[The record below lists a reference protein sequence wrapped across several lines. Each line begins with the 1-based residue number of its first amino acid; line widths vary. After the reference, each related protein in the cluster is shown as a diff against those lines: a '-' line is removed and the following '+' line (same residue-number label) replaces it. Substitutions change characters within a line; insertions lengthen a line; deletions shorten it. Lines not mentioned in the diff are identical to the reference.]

1 MVKKFI
7 IIISALAMAMPVF
20 AATKAAEVTTAK
32 GRVEIVHGDV
42 VMGKRA
48 KKGAEL
54 LVKDIVR
61 TKRRGYAEVDFVDGS
76 TVKVFEKSRMTINGI
91 ERTIDG
97 YNAEIQKGKVLFKVE
112 KMADVAGD
120 FRVKTTNSI
129 IGVKGTTFGIV
140 SGGLVTIV
148 EVYNGNVEVLATV
161 SAEDIASGKVDPGS
175 LEGAGKGGD
184 AGENKATLVANL
196 SSGQGA
202 VLSSSG
208 AVQIYEFSGDSGNDS
223 LLFTGVAVGGSDEGD
238 DEGDKGDG
246 GDQGEGDDGD
256 QGDQGDGDQ
265 GDGDQGDGDQGD
277 GDQGDGGDQGNQ
289 GGGDAEDA
297 MFANLGSGEA
307 GDAGEIGLG
316 GGGDDLPGEG
326 DLGGFGDAPGEGVG
340 DGLGFGDGLDSPDAG
355 DLEGILDAV
364 GDAAEDAGEFYSDP
378 DTRPETDEQI
388 NLSTGV
394 VEINIS
400 FE

>member
-1 MVKKFI
+1 MIKKLI
-7 IIISALAMAMPVF
+7 IIISALAMAIPSI

-32 GRVEIVHGDV
+32 GRVEIVHGDA

-54 LVKDIVR
+54 VIKDIVR
-61 TKRRGYAEVDFVDGS
+61 TKRRGYAEVGFVDGS
-76 TVKVFEKSRMTINGI
+76 SVKVFEKSRMTINGI
-91 ERTIDG
+91 ERTTDG

-161 SAEDIASGKVDPGS
+161 DAADIASGAVDPNA

-184 AGENKATLVANL
+184 AGENKATLVASL

-208 AVQIYEFSGDSGNDS
+208 DVQIYEFSGDSGNDS
-223 LLFTGVAVGGSDEGD
+223 LLFSGVDVGGDGD
-238 DEGDKGDG
+238 DNGDQGDG
-246 GDQGEGDDGD
+246 G
-256 QGDQGDGDQ
+256 GDQGDGDQ
-265 GDGDQGDGDQGD
+265 GGGDQ
-277 GDQGDGGDQGNQ
+277 DGGDQG
-289 GGGDAEDA
+289 DDSEAA
-297 MFANLGSGEA
+297 MFAGLGAGEA
-307 GDAGEIGLG
+307 DGA
-316 GGGDDLPGEG
+316 GDD
-326 DLGGFGDAPGEGVG
+326 DGGFGGAGAPGEGGQPDGG
-340 DGLGFGDGLDSPDAG
+340 DFGEGLRDAAGGLDGFGLDVPGGQGEGG
-355 DLEGILDAV
+355 DLGDLLDDVEGAV
-364 GDAAEDAGEFYSDP
+364 EDAEGFYSDP
-378 DTRPETDEQI
+378 DTRPDTEEQI
-388 NLSTGV
+388 NLSTGI
-394 VEINIS
+394 VEINIT